1 MIKMQPM
8 RHIYNNPDLDRNSL
22 LGKLR
27 TMERLNYISLNEL
40 LYLQHLI
47 RKENENAQ
55 RANGCTY

>member
-1 MIKMQPM
+1 M